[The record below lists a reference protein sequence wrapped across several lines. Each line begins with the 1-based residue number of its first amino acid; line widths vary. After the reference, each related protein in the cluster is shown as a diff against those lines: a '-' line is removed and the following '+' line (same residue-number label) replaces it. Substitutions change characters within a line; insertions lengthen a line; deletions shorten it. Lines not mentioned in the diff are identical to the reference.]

1 MTDATATSH
10 GDRVQIAQIADL
22 TVTPVQQVCDWIVAH
37 KLDACRACTG
47 FRIEELG
54 LGELVPVLRS
64 RRDDLG
70 SRS

>member
-1 MTDATATSH
+1 MKDRTATPH
-10 GDRVQIAQIADL
+10 REPPEIEQAPVITDKQDQQICHWAM
-22 TVTPVQQVCDWIVAH
+22 AH
-37 KLDACRACTG
+37 KLDACRACIG

-64 RRDDLG
+64 SRDDLG